1 MELCNHLRLL
11 FSKDSANCIPITDLQ
26 SFINDKLDRDYTI
39 EQIIVGMD
47 YAGFLRLNDDY
58 LVEIN
63 NRHPIQGT

>member
-11 FSKDSANCIPITDLQ
+11 FSKDSTNRIPITELQ
-26 SFINDKLDRDYTI
+26 IFINDKLDRDYTI

-47 YAGFLRLNDDY
+47 YAGFPRVDDDY

-63 NRHPIQGT
+63 DKDLI